1 MKNIYIYFH
10 IKCIYNI
17 YYKDLL
23 YIFFLIFGS
32 NNNIIIFL
40 MNALNKNDALLD
52 FCYLTASFYN
62 YVKSSGINFK
72 NIISKYNKIEHDKN
86 KNNTISNIG
95 NDFDLLNNSNSM
107 NYFENLSLL
116 NNFEKDI
123 KEEKIKL
130 IKSVFGNIIEENQ
143 IEKTILCL
151 SEKINCSMLSDKYLL
166 VKFLSGQIIDY
177 VFLIYELFYNLIKNY
192 GEISDKKIHD
202 IISNNLIEEDKLKKL
217 NKKLSSEII
226 DLKNIIEIKNKNID
240 NNLKIHKKLIEIKKN
255 LENDSNKIKRDM
267 KNIKKEFNNLQNESK
282 EKIELLNLDLKEYKE
297 KNFNNE
303 TEDKE
308 SNEINGKKNNSEDE
322 IKDPSDNIEFLVN
335 KIKKLQMNYST
346 TQKEIEKLK
355 KSNIE
360 LNKKLDDYYEE
371 KFMKR
376 LNCQII
382 IDSISS
388 KNENSDN
395 QQKRFNIQI
404 KINDLLTILEQIRK
418 DYKIDN
424 NKIKKEKFE

>member
-86 KNNTISNIG
+86 KNNTISNIE

>member
-10 IKCIYNI
+10 IKSIYNI

-86 KNNTISNIG
+86 KNNTISNIE

-143 IEKTILCL
+143 IEKIILCL

-202 IISNNLIEEDKLKKL
+202 IISNNLLEEDKLKKL

-282 EKIELLNLDLKEYKE
+282 EKIKLLNLDLKEYKE
-297 KNFNNE
+297 KNFDNE

-346 TQKEIEKLK
+346 TQEEIEKLK

>member
-1 MKNIYIYFH
+1 
-10 IKCIYNI
+10 
-17 YYKDLL
+17 
-23 YIFFLIFGS
+23 
-32 NNNIIIFL
+32 
-40 MNALNKNDALLD
+40 
-52 FCYLTASFYN
+52 
-62 YVKSSGINFK
+62 
-72 NIISKYNKIEHDKN
+72 
-86 KNNTISNIG
+86 
-95 NDFDLLNNSNSM
+95 
-107 NYFENLSLL
+107 
-116 NNFEKDI
+116 
-123 KEEKIKL
+123 
-130 IKSVFGNIIEENQ
+130 
-143 IEKTILCL
+143 
-151 SEKINCSMLSDKYLL
+151 
-166 VKFLSGQIIDY
+166 
-177 VFLIYELFYNLIKNY
+177 
-192 GEISDKKIHD
+192 
-202 IISNNLIEEDKLKKL
+202 
-217 NKKLSSEII
+217 
-226 DLKNIIEIKNKNID
+226 
-240 NNLKIHKKLIEIKKN
+240 
-255 LENDSNKIKRDM
+255 M

-297 KNFNNE
+297 KNFNNK

-308 SNEINGKKNNSEDE
+308 SNEINGKKSNSEDE

-346 TQKEIEKLK
+346 TQEEIEKLK

-424 NKIKKEKFE
+424 KKIKKEKFE

>member
-1 MKNIYIYFH
+1 M
-10 IKCIYNI
+10 
-17 YYKDLL
+17 
-23 YIFFLIFGS
+23 
-32 NNNIIIFL
+32 NN
-40 MNALNKNDALLD
+40 LNKDEALLD

-72 NIISKYNKIEHDKN
+72 NIISKYDKIEDDKN
-86 KNNTISNIG
+86 KNNAISNIEQ
-95 NDFDLLNNSNSM
+95 DFDLLNNTNSM

-116 NNFEKDI
+116 NNFEEDTKN
-123 KEEKIKL
+123 EKIKL
-130 IKSVFGNIIEENQ
+130 IKSVFGNIVEENQ
-143 IEKTILCL
+143 TEKIFFILT
-151 SEKINCSMLSDKYLL
+151 EKINCSMLSDKYLL

-177 VFLIYELFYNLIKNY
+177 VFLIYELFYNLTKNY
-192 GEISDKKIHD
+192 GEISDKKIQD
-202 IISNNLIEEDKLKKL
+202 IISNNSLKEDKLKKL

-346 TQKEIEKLK
+346 TQEEIEKLK

-404 KINDLLTILEQIRK
+404 KLNDLLTILEQIRK

>member
-1 MKNIYIYFH
+1 
-10 IKCIYNI
+10 
-17 YYKDLL
+17 
-23 YIFFLIFGS
+23 
-32 NNNIIIFL
+32 
-40 MNALNKNDALLD
+40 
-52 FCYLTASFYN
+52 
-62 YVKSSGINFK
+62 
-72 NIISKYNKIEHDKN
+72 
-86 KNNTISNIG
+86 
-95 NDFDLLNNSNSM
+95 
-107 NYFENLSLL
+107 
-116 NNFEKDI
+116 
-123 KEEKIKL
+123 
-130 IKSVFGNIIEENQ
+130 
-143 IEKTILCL
+143 
-151 SEKINCSMLSDKYLL
+151 MLSDKYLL

-346 TQKEIEKLK
+346 TQEEIEKLK

-404 KINDLLTILEQIRK
+404 KLNDLLTILEQIRK

-424 NKIKKEKFE
+424 NKRKKEKFE